1 LRLPQNLNNSL
12 TGTTVCIKESVK
24 YLWQTHQGLCGD
36 SGSATY
42 LIIVAVHLM
51 LRDFFYTLFGHLHIE
66 LCSESIKDDVHC
78 TLFLL
83 EQMTIF

>member
-1 LRLPQNLNNSL
+1 VYIGGVNILLLAHLIRSVLRLPQNLNNSL

-66 LCSESIKDDVHC
+66 LCSE
-78 TLFLL
+78 
-83 EQMTIF
+83 